1 MNVDSGIHISY
12 LTKHIA
18 LIVSNVSKI
27 LWEIK
32 HKQMKIQHTLEWEG
46 KSQSIQN
53 TLHISSR
60 KGSHSA
66 HLLAD
71 GNLAVTY

>member
-1 MNVDSGIHISY
+1 
-12 LTKHIA
+12 
-18 LIVSNVSKI
+18 
-27 LWEIK
+27 
-32 HKQMKIQHTLEWEG
+32 MKTQHTLGWEG